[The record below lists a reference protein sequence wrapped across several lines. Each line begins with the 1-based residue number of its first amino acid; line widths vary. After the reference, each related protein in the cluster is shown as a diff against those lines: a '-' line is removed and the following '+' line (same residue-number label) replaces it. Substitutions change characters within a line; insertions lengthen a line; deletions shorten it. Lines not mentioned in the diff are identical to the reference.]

1 MPRWLAA
8 LDACDGEQLRPR
20 VAAARYLVASSS
32 ACAGSSP
39 GLPLAPSASAM
50 PVGHWTTESKPRRAA
65 HGPVVP
71 HADRA
76 TPKGAGVGQRD
87 PRAQGHNDQG
97 PLAVSPA
104 PTRRRRR
111 AASRASRVRAVGRC
125 RAGRCACPGAY
136 PAPAGVSPVGS
147 ESPVAARRPPTP
159 RGSGWQRSGDDAGEV
174 KHVQSDGLGP
184 VRVATVRR

>member
-1 MPRWLAA
+1 SSRVRRHLCSPAEWNAGGSVPRSVVKVQRGSRCVPGEEMTCTDCEAPGKLTMCLPGWLAA
-8 LDACDGEQLRPR
+8 LDACDGEQLRLR

-76 TPKGAGVGQRD
+76 TPQRCGCRSTRSSGA
-87 PRAQGHNDQG
+87 
-97 PLAVSPA
+97 
-104 PTRRRRR
+104 
-111 AASRASRVRAVGRC
+111 
-125 RAGRCACPGAY
+125 
-136 PAPAGVSPVGS
+136 
-147 ESPVAARRPPTP
+147 RP
-159 RGSGWQRSGDDAGEV
+159 
-174 KHVQSDGLGP
+174 
-184 VRVATVRR
+184 